1 MRNSKIHAV
10 TSTHPTTGGAAFHN
24 GAAQTSQKLHQM
36 NRASLGEQLANNVE
50 QWIRSEHI
58 AEGTPLPQRSL
69 AERFRVS
76 RSPVR
81 EAFQILVKR
90 GLIEERPDGG
100 YAVSAVGARFTEV
113 NLPPADEDEPVY
125 LRIAEDRLAGKLPD
139 RMTESEF
146 MRRYDLTRAQLAEVL
161 RRIVQE
167 GWIERLP
174 GHGWQFLPVLT
185 NGAAYDQGYRIRILL
200 EPSGILEPTYKLD
213 EEALRKCRAEQQALA
228 DGAAEWAS
236 PAQLFDANSR
246 LHEVIAS
253 ASGNIF
259 IQETLRRVN
268 RLRRLMEY
276 GKSVNR
282 TDAIRRCKEHI
293 TLIDLLL
300 SDQREAAA
308 DFMRLHLRDA
318 AREKSSR
325 VGVGGEVLN

>member
-1 MRNSKIHAV
+1 MS
-10 TSTHPTTGGAAFHN
+10 
-24 GAAQTSQKLHQM
+24 
-36 NRASLGEQLANNVE
+36 RASLGEQLANRVE
-50 QWIRSEHI
+50 QWIRTEQV
-58 AEGTPLPQRSL
+58 AQGTPLPERSV
-69 AERFRVS
+69 AARFRVS

-81 EAFQILVKR
+81 EAFQILAER
-90 GLIEERPDGG
+90 ALIVERPDGG
-100 YAVSAVGARFTEV
+100 YAVAAAGAGPVQAV
-113 NLPPADEDEPVY
+113 LPPADEDEPIY
-125 LRIAEDRLAGKLPD
+125 LKIAEDRLAGQLPD
-139 RMTESEF
+139 RLNESEL
-146 MRRYDLTRAQLAEVL
+146 MRRYGLTRTQLADVL

-185 NGAAYDQGYRIRILL
+185 SAAAYDQGYRIRILL
-200 EPSGILEPTYKLD
+200 EPSGILEPTYRLD
-213 EEALRKCRAEQQALA
+213 REALLKCRAEQQALA

-246 LHEVIAS
+246 LHEVIAG

-276 GKSVNR
+276 GKTVHR
-282 TDAIRRCKEHI
+282 AAAALRCKEHL

-318 AREKSSR
+318 AREKSAR
-325 VGVGGEVLN
+325 EGVAERHP